1 MPNPTASNR
10 KTQNMPKWLEI
21 KNKAE
26 STEPVEILIYDQI
39 GKDWWDGS
47 GVQANHF
54 AEALKEI
61 PKDREIT
68 VAINSPGGNVWDGL
82 AIYHQLK
89 ARGDKVTTRVD
100 GLAASIASII
110 ALAGHEVQIPAN
122 ALFMIHDPSGV
133 CMGTAEEMEKMAA
146 ELDKHADVLAG
157 IYAEKTGRSADDM
170 RALMRDETWF
180 TGEEAVTSG
189 FADQVTDEISLSAS
203 ASKATWRERFAPQA
217 QALPKPKPEKKASPK
232 MENPTPAPVEPK
244 ADRNADKIV
253 SLEKQLKA
261 EREARISARLDNI
274 VAKNPTIDKAEWL
287 PVAVENESVLDNL
300 AKFEAPVVGTA
311 PLPNVSE
318 VKHVLVD
325 SYEKLK
331 PGAERQRF
339 AVENH
344 AELLNANKDLLA
356 KRQQSPRAANTMAAG
371 LVTDYLQN
379 ALVVVATNK
388 LAPMGAFS
396 RSFGVDPIKPRAT
409 VQVPKATS
417 GSTVQTN
424 PTNFESGDGQVDA
437 IEVTVNQKS
446 VSFHVTNTELQQGY
460 ALAQLAEKNAHV
472 LADAISDVWTPLLD
486 DTTYAS
492 AITIG
497 TAANFDTADLPQ
509 IYAEAKDYNRKNLI
523 LDGGH
528 LAYLLPQDKDKFR
541 IGESGAYGF
550 DGIWEQNRWTTAQ
563 TNTAGFICSP
573 DAIAIAAGL
582 PLNTVTTSTRRMG
595 VVTLDQLGLSV
606 ATCEWDSDATR
617 EQWASYDIM
626 IGAADG
632 DTTQANVLITA

>member
-1 MPNPTASNR
+1 
-10 KTQNMPKWLEI
+10 MPKWLEI

>member
-1 MPNPTASNR
+1 
-10 KTQNMPKWLEI
+10 MPKWLEI

-497 TAANFDTADLPQ
+497 TAANFDTADFPQ